1 MPEADRSGGGGR
13 KGNPFSFCAF
23 CAGGSPCGPAQHCS
37 ARPHHRN
44 RPTAPLQSLP
54 WPREHRAQLRQAE
67 ITFFFTSLT
76 QTLTRNAQKPRPRFL
91 EWLFC
96 LFFVLF
102 SVPAPSRKH
111 GNLNTAQNGSSE
123 APYSCCAFWFQ
134 KAWQDLTAARIGVQG
149 ISGKILVAKLL
160 EATTFLPPKH
170 S

>member
-1 MPEADRSGGGGR
+1 MEAG
-13 KGNPFSFCAF
+13 KGILFLSVPSVPA
-23 CAGGSPCGPAQHCS
+23 AVPVGLLSTAQH
-37 ARPHHRN
+37 ARITGTGPQR
-44 RPTAPLQSLP
+44 LC
-54 WPREHRAQLRQAE
+54 RASPGPESTEPSFRQAE
-67 ITFFFTSLT
+67 IAFFFTSLT